1 MWRETMREGDPGQ
14 KLLTR
19 SAAKASRRGGN
30 RSPWRAPCTDGRW
43 REERMRS
50 FDGGELAA
58 RIPDKPRDGNRF
70 GRPTL
75 QYRPESAYPS
85 AAAKKFEEKYQEGR
99 PVPKTFETR
108 TELKSQTKTRCTTG
122 RMKRTERM
130 KED

>member
-1 MWRETMREGDPGQ
+1 
-14 KLLTR
+14 
-19 SAAKASRRGGN
+19 
-30 RSPWRAPCTDGRW
+30 
-43 REERMRS
+43 MRS

-58 RIPDKPRDGNRF
+58 RIPDKSRDGNRF

-75 QYRPESAYPS
+75 QYRRESAYPS
-85 AAAKKFEEKYQEGR
+85 AALAAAKKFKEKYQEGR